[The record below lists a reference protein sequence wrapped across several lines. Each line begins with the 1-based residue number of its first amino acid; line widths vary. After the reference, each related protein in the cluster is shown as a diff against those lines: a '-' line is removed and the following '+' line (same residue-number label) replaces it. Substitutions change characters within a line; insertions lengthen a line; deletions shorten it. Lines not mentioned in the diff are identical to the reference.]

1 MAKFETLAPRIMRDL
16 MRDFPIDKLDAA
28 AVCGNTGHETNG
40 LTVMQEVKPTVSGSR
55 GGYGWPQWTGPRRRA
70 FEAWAKTRGLKLD
83 SYEANYGF
91 MSHEL
96 GGDEHAAIGA
106 LRRANGLEAKTRAF
120 CDVYERPGV
129 KAYDSR
135 IRWARRALA
144 AFEGAKGVNP
154 KPLARSRTIAGGA
167 AGAAAGAGIIVD
179 AVTTAQD
186 SVQRAADAWS
196 TGEIIGIV
204 VGVLAL
210 IAAAIVI
217 YARWDDAGRP
227 TPWRGGGAAP
237 VDDEAAT

>member
-28 AVCGNTGHETNG
+28 AVCGNIGHETAG
-40 LTVMQEVKPTVSGSR
+40 FTQMQEIKPTVSGSR

-70 FEAWAKTRGLKLD
+70 FEAWAKARGLKID
-83 SYEANYGF
+83 SYAANYGF
-91 MSHEL
+91 LLEEL
-96 GGDEHAAIGA
+96 SGGEKGAIAA
-106 LRRANGLEAKTRAF
+106 LRRADTLEAKTRAF
-120 CDVYERPGV
+120 CDAYERPGV

-144 AFEGAKGVNP
+144 AFEAAQGVNP
-154 KPLARSRTIAGGA
+154 KPLRNSRTIAGGA
-167 AGAAAGAGIIVD
+167 AGAAAGAGAIVD
-179 AVTTAQD
+179 AVTTARDGAQ
-186 SVQRAADAWS
+186 QARDAWS

-227 TPWRGGGAAP
+227 TPWRGGDVAP

>member
-28 AVCGNTGHETNG
+28 AVCGNIGHETNG
-40 LTVMQEVKPTVSGSR
+40 LTVMQEVKPSVPGSR

-70 FEAWAKTRGLKLD
+70 FEAWCKARGLKVD

-91 MSHEL
+91 MAVEL
-96 GGDEHAAIGA
+96 RGDEKAALAA
-106 LRRANGLEAKTRAF
+106 LKRADDLAAKTVAF
-120 CDVYERPGV
+120 EAAYERAGV
-129 KAYDSR
+129 TALAAR
-135 IRWARRALA
+135 IRWAKRALA
-144 AFEGAKGVNP
+144 AFEAAQGVNP
-154 KPLARSRTIAGGA
+154 KPLRNSRTIAGGA
-167 AGAAAGAGIIVD
+167 AGAAAGAGAIVD
-179 AVTTAQD
+179 AVTTARDGAQ
-186 SVQRAADAWS
+186 QARDAWS

-227 TPWRGGGAAP
+227 TPWRGGDVAP